1 MAEPSQ
7 ISAWILL
14 FTGLY
19 ALAAAAGELR
29 TPNSWWAMLKDFER
43 SPATR
48 FLTGLF
54 VLTLGAAIYLVN
66 PWDTGDWMSIA
77 VSVLGGLMVAE
88 GLLILAAGE
97 RFLQFARGLIGRAG
111 RAWAGFSALL
121 GLALI
126 LLAMGRLQ
134 TF

>member
-19 ALAAAAGELR
+19 SLAAAAGELR

-48 FLTGLF
+48 FLTGL
-54 VLTLGAAIYLVN
+54 LITAA
-66 PWDTGDWMSIA
+66 
-77 VSVLGGLMVAE
+77 
-88 GLLILAAGE
+88 
-97 RFLQFARGLIGRAG
+97 R
-111 RAWAGFSALL
+111 
-121 GLALI
+121 
-126 LLAMGRLQ
+126 
-134 TF
+134 